1 MAVSEYSL
9 NNNKTQAKSVSICE
23 YSFDQT
29 GRIKLEPKEQI
40 KEKLGKSPDLADGLV
55 LTFAFPVSPVSLDYN
70 QQSRK
75 CKTEYD
81 PFEF

>member
-1 MAVSEYSL
+1 M
-9 NNNKTQAKSVSICE
+9 N
-23 YSFDQT
+23 
-29 GRIKLEPKEQI
+29 PKEQI